1 MSSTGRSVELQGSI
15 REFSVPDVVQF
26 LCGHGKTGK
35 LLLAFP
41 DSARSEGAVYFDEGA
56 VVHAELGARE
66 GEDAFFELMSRAE
79 GSFEFLPGERGSG
92 KKSVRQHTTILLLEG
107 ARRSDER
114 ELLEELIPDTNL
126 VPEFVLPEE
135 GQTGKQVTLNT
146 SEWMVLA
153 KVDGQRSVKQ
163 IALDSGFSE
172 YHTRRLLYPLVA
184 NRLIRLR
191 ERRPPSS

>member
-1 MSSTGRSVELQGSI
+1 MSLSGDSVELQGAI

-26 LCGHGKTGK
+26 LCGQGKTGR
-35 LLLAFP
+35 LALALAP
-41 DSARSEGAVYFDEGA
+41 SEGSIFFDEGA
-56 VVHAELGARE
+56 VVHAEVAGRE
-66 GEDAFFELMSRAE
+66 GEEAFFELMSRKE
-79 GSFEFLPGERGSG
+79 GSFEFVPGQRSA
-92 KKSVRQHTTILLLEG
+92 KKSIRNHTTILLLEG

-126 VPEFVLPEE
+126 VPEFILPED

-153 KVDGQRSVKQ
+153 KIDGKRSVKQ
-163 IALDSGFSE
+163 IALDSGISE
-172 YHTRRLLYPLVA
+172 YHTCRLLYPLVA

-191 ERRPPSS
+191 APTPPSR

>member
-1 MSSTGRSVELQGSI
+1 
-15 REFSVPDVVQF
+15 
-26 LCGHGKTGK
+26 
-35 LLLAFP
+35 
-41 DSARSEGAVYFDEGA
+41 
-56 VVHAELGARE
+56 
-66 GEDAFFELMSRAE
+66 MSRME
-79 GSFEFLPGERGSG
+79 GSFEFVPGDSSP

-114 ELLEELIPDTNL
+114 ELLQEQIPDTNL

-153 KVDGQRSVKQ
+153 KIDGERSVKQ
-163 IALDSGFSE
+163 IALASGLSE
-172 YHTRRLLYPLVA
+172 YHTCRLLYPLVA

-191 ERRPPSS
+191 EPSAPAASS

>member
-1 MSSTGRSVELQGSI
+1 MSSSGRSVELQGSI
-15 REFSVPDVVQF
+15 RQFSVPDVVQF
-26 LCGHGKTGK
+26 LCGHAKTGK
-35 LLLAFP
+35 LALAFP
-41 DSARSEGAVYFDEGA
+41 DSTDSKGSVFFDAGA

-66 GEDAFFELMSRAE
+66 GEEAFFELMGRTE

-92 KKSVRQHTTILLLEG
+92 KKSVLQHTTILLLEG

-126 VPEFVLPEE
+126 VPEFILPDE

-153 KVDGQRSVKQ
+153 KIDGARSVKQ
-163 IALDSGFSE
+163 IALDSGLSE
-172 YHTRRLLYPLVA
+172 YHTCRLLYPLVA

-191 ERRPPSS
+191 GRRPPSS

>member
-1 MSSTGRSVELQGSI
+1 MSESDPHVELQGSI
-15 REFSVPDVVQF
+15 RQFSVPDVVQF
-26 LCGHGKTGK
+26 LCGHSKTGS
-35 LLLAFP
+35 LALAFGE
-41 DSARSEGAVYFDEGA
+41 SNGSIFFDGGA
-56 VVHAELGARE
+56 VVHAELGPRE
-66 GEDAFFELMSRAE
+66 GEEAFFELMSRME
-79 GSFEFLPGERGSG
+79 GSFEFVPGERSS

-114 ELLEELIPDTNL
+114 ELLEEQIPDTNL

-153 KVDGQRSVKQ
+153 KIDGERSVKQ
-163 IALDSGFSE
+163 IALDSGLSE
-172 YHTRRLLYPLVA
+172 YHTCRLLYPLVR

-191 ERRPPSS
+191 EPSPAPPL

>member
-1 MSSTGRSVELQGSI
+1 MSESDPHVELQGSI
-15 REFSVPDVVQF
+15 RQFSVPDVVQF
-26 LCGHGKTGK
+26 LCGHSKTGK
-35 LLLAFP
+35 LALAYA
-41 DSARSEGAVYFDEGA
+41 DSRGSIFFEGGR
-56 VVHAELGARE
+56 VVHAELGPRD
-66 GEDAFFELMSRAE
+66 GEDAFFELMSRIE
-79 GSFEFLPGERGSG
+79 GSFEFVPGEKSL

-114 ELLEELIPDTNL
+114 ELLEEQIPDNSL

-153 KVDGQRSVKQ
+153 KIDGERSVKQ
-163 IALDSGFSE
+163 IALDSGLSE
-172 YHTRRLLYPLVA
+172 YHTCRLLYPLVR

-191 ERRPPSS
+191 KPSPPL